1 MAAYVRPALIAALV
15 FAGAPALAQDSDAEL
30 AKKLSNPEASLVSVP
45 FQFNYDCCFGPSD
58 GARET
63 LNIQPVLPVSLN
75 RDWNLIIRTIT
86 PLIYQEHTAPL
97 ADAEYG
103 FGDITQSFFF
113 SPKAARNGITW
124 AIGPAFL
131 WPIGTSEL
139 GAQKWG
145 AGPTGLVLRQE
156 GPWTYGVLANHIW
169 SYADAGGHDRPGVSQ
184 TFVQPFLTYTTPTHV
199 TYGLNTESAYNWKT
213 GSWTVPVNATV
224 AKLYNFGGQRVQLTA
239 GGKVYLASEDQGP
252 GWGLRFV
259 ATFLFPK

>member
-1 MAAYVRPALIAALV
+1 MAVNIRSALV
-15 FAGAPALAQDSDAEL
+15 AAAVFTGAPALAQDSDAEL
-30 AKKLSNPEASLVSVP
+30 AKKLSNPVASLISVP

-63 LNIQPVLPVSLN
+63 LNIQPVLPVSMTK
-75 RDWNLIIRTIT
+75 DWNLIIRTIT
-86 PLIYQEHTAPL
+86 PLIYQEHTAPQT
-97 ADAEYG
+97 DAAYG

-113 SPKAARNGITW
+113 SPKKTSNGITW
-124 AIGPAFL
+124 AIGPVFL
-131 WPIGTSEL
+131 WPIGPSEL
-139 GAQKWG
+139 GTKKWA
-145 AGPTGLVLRQE
+145 AGPTALVLKQDR
-156 GPWTYGVLANHIW
+156 GWTYGVLANHLW
-169 SYADAGGHDRPGVSQ
+169 SYADVGDYAREDLSQ
-184 TFVQPFLTYTTPTHV
+184 TFVQPFLTYTTATHV
-199 TYGLNTESAYNWKT
+199 TYGLNTESSYNWKT